1 MNKMDSKNKKFM
13 IFGIIILVIAVVSS
27 TLAYY
32 IWSSGEQIKIST
44 TVGGAYVYF
53 DGGSSIENATLRP
66 VSDKSKGITKNISM
80 RADATGVTANVYLDL
95 VTLPDSLKDVSFR
108 YAIYNGST
116 LAKEGNFSS
125 TSLSSSTSSCTVNN
139 TTHITLLSN
148 VSVPTTKRT
157 YTLYIWIDG
166 ANYTNPKS
174 MMNQT
179 FSFKLHA
186 DGTGAILNNE
196 YELTN
201 SEGNTYT
208 PTYNGSGTKT
218 IRSSAPLSKF
228 KEVKV
233 DNAVVDS
240 SNYTLTEGS
249 TIVTFKEAYLQS
261 LSVGD
266 HTFKIISTDG
276 IASGK
281 ITIKKTVTAAQM
293 ITNLYNNSDKTAV
306 TNNSITYN
314 YATSVNL
321 MNDRKGSMST
331 GIDSGNIRYYGA
343 SPNNYIY
350 FNCSDYSNQ
359 SSSTCEIWRIIGVFN
374 GKIKLI
380 RNESIGN
387 MAYDNDEEDTY
398 LKSISSY
405 SDSNKV
411 VKKLSNNEKNKRKS
425 VKFIVSGGPGKTDAQ
440 GKNNYS
446 TSSLQ
451 KILNNY
457 YYNSKNY
464 SGNSSYTFT
473 NIGIKND
480 VTRNIISSN
489 NYYLGGI
496 QYEVNYNVNKIYQEE
511 RSTEV
516 YDGNATTWTGKLA
529 IPYPSDYGYAVDL
542 NKCSKSLNLYNDAVC
557 ISNNWMSSIS
567 TSEIWL
573 LNPRTDTSNQSSAI
587 LSNQIFLE
595 TNVNDKNVIFPT
607 LYLNSELDIKSGSG
621 TSSSPYQLSVN

>member
-108 YAIYNGST
+108 YAIYNGSI

-125 TSLSSSTSSCTVNN
+125 TSLSSSTSTCTANS

-201 SEGNTYT
+201 SDGNTYT

-464 SGNSSYTFT
+464 SDNSSYTFT

>member
-1 MNKMDSKNKKFM
+1 MNKIDSKNKKFM

-53 DGGSSIENATLRP
+53 DGGSAIENATLRP
-66 VSDKSKGITKNISM
+66 VADKSKGITKNISM

-157 YTLYIWIDG
+157 YTLYTWIDG

-359 SSSTCEIWRIIGVFN
+359 SSRTCETWRIIGVFD

-411 VKKLSNNEKNKRKS
+411 VKKLSNNEKNIRKS